1 MKRPHRPRSRLTR
14 LEQDLS
20 TVLGEETLGPLLAI
34 TRLRKLWPE
43 IVGAMMASRTEP
55 VRIEEHAD
63 GHEGGRRLWIAV
75 DHSIM
80 AQQIRMLRSDILRAC
95 RSRARIEGLTQ
106 IRTQMLAGAGT
117 PSPTPRHTQPAP
129 LRMRK
134 AIAQSLKQV
143 DNDSLRRAIYAARL
157 AQIIHADTSEAAS
170 QEDEA

>member
-1 MKRPHRPRSRLTR
+1 
-14 LEQDLS
+14 
-20 TVLGEETLGPLLAI
+20 VLGGETLGPLLAI

-43 IVGAMMASRTEP
+43 IVGTMMAARTEP

-63 GHEGGRRLWIAV
+63 AHGGRRLWIAV

-80 AQQIRMLRSDILRAC
+80 AQQIRMLRSDILHAC
-95 RSRARIEGLTQ
+95 RTRARMEGLTQ

-117 PSPTPRHTQPAP
+117 PSPVLRRPRPAT
-129 LRMRK
+129 LAMRK

-157 AQIIHADTSEAAS
+157 AQVIHADTPDAAS
-170 QEDEA
+170 QEDNA

>member
-1 MKRPHRPRSRLTR
+1 MNRPHRPRSRLSR
-14 LEQDLS
+14 LEHDLS
-20 TVLGEETLGPLLAI
+20 AVLAEENLGPLLAV

-43 IVGAMMASRTEP
+43 IVGSMMAARTEP

-63 GHEGGRRLWIAV
+63 GHDGGRRLWIAV

-106 IRTQMLAGAGT
+106 IRTQMLAGAGMR
-117 PSPTPRHTQPAP
+117 SPAPRRTRPAP

-143 DNDSLRRAIYAARL
+143 NNDRLRRAIYAARV
-157 AQIIHADTSEAAS
+157 AQLIHADTSEAAS
-170 QEDEA
+170 QEDKA